1 MAKRTMPS
9 DGPYKPGDKVFVWI
23 SPVNANAIASKAW
36 KKERWI
42 RGTVI
47 SQEDAMVNVH
57 VDNAVMRVNQSKVRR
72 DHDEWH
78 DVAVPGLDTSE
89 PVPLA
94 VEDEDDYEPDIAE
107 YAEAYLG
114 EQAHWFCQTGKCDV
128 VELFSSNTGLSWHM
142 ARLNMKVGEPVDHK
156 HGWSFNSKRKQNQ
169 VWKQLEKL
177 DPEYVL
183 ITNPSPNSWKY
194 SVFKF
199 CLDVMKW
206 QVDRGKGF
214 LVIAPPDSGFAQ
226 FLAWKKF
233 QKDRIKYH
241 IGCSNLDMT
250 NYCRCD
256 PSIKNL
262 RVFYNHDEDFDM
274 LEPQHAFRREGK
286 LWNDPQ
292 WKVLPSYLCSF
303 IAQFTQLVPLR
314 DMRQYFL
321 FEDLLEHFDDGAL
334 CGTAMFLDREPECSC
349 LLQDLHHVET
359 SIPVPLKHILPQRF
373 TTQLL
378 VQTLRKIDQLPRST
392 EANVRESTD
401 SRIIELI
408 PGLQDVRKK
417 TLPQMYFEDCSVF
430 RGTYG
435 RVNPLFQHPEDAV
448 LLIWKPGDYDHVYFM
463 FVSQL
468 YPHHEQFKIHE
479 WSMIVFSRETTGA
492 IKRRVEDPP
501 SSSSTPPNGDDHIHP
516 DQHGDVPPN
525 DDEMLSGD
533 EPENP
538 LDDDNQPDYNTGP
551 DPDDDDD
558 QEYIIPDDYGPP
570 PDDDLDMPGIQ
581 DSGETHQPS
590 SPSTPFSN
598 PDIPIEEIADP
609 GQDDDSPPGPDPT
622 TQIQAAPD
630 FGSYDVTGFKQ
641 FEQYLAK
648 NGKKQPKAESVITQ
662 EVLRKY
668 AKEIK
673 QAKLEEFRSFL
684 DFTAMT
690 FRDKRRH
697 KIDNYVT
704 GRWVLTIKVD
714 KDGQFKK
721 FKARWVC
728 RGFQDAQKYDLQ
740 TDSPTATRYGFRVAS
755 QHAASMYWDLF
766 HLDLKTAFLQGE
778 TYDLDRRVI
787 HVQLPTDIGLPLYLV
802 GLCTRSVYG
811 LADAP
816 RRWWNRLDKFLISLG
831 IQPTRADRCTYVC
844 YDGAFKE
851 PKQVSFADSEA
862 TEPAPVTYYVSSQ
875 DSEEARDESS
885 DIAEEVHNLLPSER
899 TYLAT
904 TPQLTP
910 EIVEEL
916 LEHFMDP
923 VNGSNAK
930 GRKPIGMCCL
940 HVDDLF
946 ITGNPEFLEKFKKV
960 VKSQFKIGHEDVN
973 DLMFTGQRVKW
984 IIDEKTKNKS
994 HITVEQ
1000 SLCVSELTEVVIP
1013 KGLKDEDK
1021 CDKDLHTAYRQIV
1034 SDPMELMCWPL
1045 QGGLGGAVLD
1055 GLGRLAGLALLRLLE

>member
-1 MAKRTMPS
+1 MSKNLEDDRFRGITIREAVKRTVWTRNTQLTVSGYSPLETATGRRPPDLLDIETSDPAQLSVDPLPEDKTQLELQRLALRAQQEARQAADFRHDMAKRTMPS
-9 DGPYKPGDKVFVWI
+9 DGPYKPGDKVFVWS

-47 SQEDAMVNVH
+47 SQEGAMVNVH

-114 EQAHWFCQTGKCDV
+114 EQAHWFCQTGKCDA

-142 ARLNMKVGEPVDHK
+142 ARLNMKVGEPIDHK
-156 HGWSFNSKRKQNQ
+156 HGWSFNSKKKQNQ

-226 FLAWKKF
+226 FLTWKKL

-241 IGCSNLDMT
+241 IGCFNLDMT

-274 LEPQHAFRREGK
+274 LEPQHAFSREGK

-334 CGTAMFLDREPECSC
+334 CGTSMFLDREPECSC

-392 EANVRESTD
+392 EASVRESTD
-401 SRIIELI
+401 TRITELI

-430 RGTYG
+430 RRTYG

-463 FVSQL
+463 FVLQL

-492 IKRRVEDPP
+492 IKRRVENPP
-501 SSSSTPPNGDDHIHP
+501 SSSSTPPNGDDPIHP

-533 EPENP
+533 EPEDP

-551 DPDDDDD
+551 DSDDDDDDD

-581 DSGETHQPS
+581 DSGKHINQVHHQLR
-590 SPSTPFSN
+590 F
-598 PDIPIEEIADP
+598 PI
-609 GQDDDSPPGPDPT
+609 
-622 TQIQAAPD
+622 
-630 FGSYDVTGFKQ
+630 
-641 FEQYLAK
+641 L
-648 NGKKQPKAESVITQ
+648 
-662 EVLRKY
+662 
-668 AKEIK
+668 
-673 QAKLEEFRSFL
+673 
-684 DFTAMT
+684 T
-690 FRDKRRH
+690 FQSKRLL
-697 KIDNYVT
+697 I
-704 GRWVLTIKVD
+704 
-714 KDGQFKK
+714 
-721 FKARWVC
+721 
-728 RGFQDAQKYDLQ
+728 
-740 TDSPTATRYGFRVAS
+740 
-755 QHAASMYWDLF
+755 
-766 HLDLKTAFLQGE
+766 
-778 TYDLDRRVI
+778 
-787 HVQLPTDIGLPLYLV
+787 
-802 GLCTRSVYG
+802 
-811 LADAP
+811 
-816 RRWWNRLDKFLISLG
+816 LDKMTILHQDLI
-831 IQPTRADRCTYVC
+831 
-844 YDGAFKE
+844 
-851 PKQVSFADSEA
+851 
-862 TEPAPVTYYVSSQ
+862 
-875 DSEEARDESS
+875 
-885 DIAEEVHNLLPSER
+885 
-899 TYLAT
+899 
-904 TPQLTP
+904 
-910 EIVEEL
+910 
-916 LEHFMDP
+916 
-923 VNGSNAK
+923 
-930 GRKPIGMCCL
+930 
-940 HVDDLF
+940 
-946 ITGNPEFLEKFKKV
+946 
-960 VKSQFKIGHEDVN
+960 
-973 DLMFTGQRVKW
+973 QR
-984 IIDEKTKNKS
+984 
-994 HITVEQ
+994 Q
-1000 SLCVSELTEVVIP
+1000 SLSEF
-1013 KGLKDEDK
+1013 KGNRDRSQLI
-1021 CDKDLHTAYRQIV
+1021 LLMLYQRQR
-1034 SDPMELMCWPL
+1034 
-1045 QGGLGGAVLD
+1045 Q
-1055 GLGRLAGLALLRLLE
+1055 R

>member
-1 MAKRTMPS
+1 MSKNLEDDRFRGITIREAVKRTVWTRNTQLTVSGYSPLETATGRRPPDLLDIETSDPAQLSVDPLPEDKTQLELQRLALRAHQEARQAADLRHDMAKRTMPS
-9 DGPYKPGDKVFVWI
+9 DGPYKPGDKVFVWS

-47 SQEDAMVNVH
+47 SQEGAMVNVH

-114 EQAHWFCQTGKCDV
+114 EQAHWFCQTGKCDA

-142 ARLNMKVGEPVDHK
+142 ARLNMKVGEPIDHK
-156 HGWSFNSKRKQNQ
+156 HGWSFNSKKKQNQ

-226 FLAWKKF
+226 FLTWKKL

-241 IGCSNLDMT
+241 IGCFNLDMT

-274 LEPQHAFRREGK
+274 LEPQHAFSREGK

-334 CGTAMFLDREPECSC
+334 CGTSMFLDREPECSC

-392 EANVRESTD
+392 EASVRESTD
-401 SRIIELI
+401 TRITELI

-463 FVSQL
+463 FVLQL

-492 IKRRVEDPP
+492 IKRRVENPP
-501 SSSSTPPNGDDHIHP
+501 SSSSTPPNGDDPIHP

-533 EPENP
+533 EPEDP

-551 DPDDDDD
+551 DSDDDDDDD

-581 DSGETHQPS
+581 DSGKHINQVHHQLR
-590 SPSTPFSN
+590 F
-598 PDIPIEEIADP
+598 PI
-609 GQDDDSPPGPDPT
+609 
-622 TQIQAAPD
+622 
-630 FGSYDVTGFKQ
+630 
-641 FEQYLAK
+641 L
-648 NGKKQPKAESVITQ
+648 
-662 EVLRKY
+662 
-668 AKEIK
+668 
-673 QAKLEEFRSFL
+673 
-684 DFTAMT
+684 T
-690 FRDKRRH
+690 FQSKRLL
-697 KIDNYVT
+697 I
-704 GRWVLTIKVD
+704 
-714 KDGQFKK
+714 
-721 FKARWVC
+721 
-728 RGFQDAQKYDLQ
+728 
-740 TDSPTATRYGFRVAS
+740 
-755 QHAASMYWDLF
+755 
-766 HLDLKTAFLQGE
+766 
-778 TYDLDRRVI
+778 
-787 HVQLPTDIGLPLYLV
+787 
-802 GLCTRSVYG
+802 
-811 LADAP
+811 
-816 RRWWNRLDKFLISLG
+816 LDKMTILHQDLIHRQSLSE
-831 IQPTRADRCTYVC
+831 
-844 YDGAFKE
+844 FKE
-851 PKQVSFADSEA
+851 
-862 TEPAPVTYYVSSQ
+862 TET
-875 DSEEARDESS
+875 
-885 DIAEEVHNLLPSER
+885 
-899 TYLAT
+899 
-904 TPQLTP
+904 
-910 EIVEEL
+910 
-916 LEHFMDP
+916 
-923 VNGSNAK
+923 
-930 GRKPIGMCCL
+930 
-940 HVDDLF
+940 DL
-946 ITGNPEFLEKFKKV
+946 N
-960 VKSQFKIGHEDVN
+960 
-973 DLMFTGQRVKW
+973 
-984 IIDEKTKNKS
+984 
-994 HITVEQ
+994 
-1000 SLCVSELTEVVIP
+1000 
-1013 KGLKDEDK
+1013 
-1021 CDKDLHTAYRQIV
+1021 
-1034 SDPMELMCWPL
+1034 
-1045 QGGLGGAVLD
+1045 
-1055 GLGRLAGLALLRLLE
+1055 

>member
-1 MAKRTMPS
+1 M
-9 DGPYKPGDKVFVWI
+9 
-23 SPVNANAIASKAW
+23 
-36 KKERWI
+36 
-42 RGTVI
+42 
-47 SQEDAMVNVH
+47 
-57 VDNAVMRVNQSKVRR
+57 RR

-78 DVAVPGLDTSE
+78 DVAVPGLNTSE

-156 HGWSFNSKRKQNQ
+156 HGWSFNSKKKQNQ

-226 FLAWKKF
+226 FLAWKRF

-241 IGCSNLDMT
+241 IGCFNLDMT

-262 RVFYNHDEDFDM
+262 RVYYNHDEDFDM
-274 LEPQHAFRREGK
+274 LEPQHAFSREGK

-321 FEDLLEHFDDGAL
+321 FEDLLEYFDDGAL
-334 CGTAMFLDREPECSC
+334 CGTSMFLDREPECSC

-392 EANVRESTD
+392 EDSVRESTD
-401 SRIIELI
+401 PRIIELI

-435 RVNPLFQHPEDAV
+435 RVNPVFQHPEDAV

-492 IKRRVEDPP
+492 IKRRVADPP
-501 SSSSTPPNGDDHIHP
+501 VQGGTPPNDDDPIHP

-533 EPENP
+533 EPDDP

-622 TQIQAAPD
+622 SEPIRVQRKQRQISTDSTDA
-630 FGSYDVTGFKQ
+630 
-641 FEQYLAK
+641 L
-648 NGKKQPKAESVITQ
+648 PKAKAKVI
-662 EVLRKY
+662 
-668 AKEIK
+668 IK
-673 QAKLEEFRSFL
+673 RPK
-684 DFTAMT
+684 
-690 FRDKRRH
+690 
-697 KIDNYVT
+697 
-704 GRWVLTIKVD
+704 
-714 KDGQFKK
+714 
-721 FKARWVC
+721 
-728 RGFQDAQKYDLQ
+728 
-740 TDSPTATRYGFRVAS
+740 
-755 QHAASMYWDLF
+755 
-766 HLDLKTAFLQGE
+766 
-778 TYDLDRRVI
+778 
-787 HVQLPTDIGLPLYLV
+787 VQLPGHVQPI
-802 GLCTRSVYG
+802 SV
-811 LADAP
+811 
-816 RRWWNRLDKFLISLG
+816 
-831 IQPTRADRCTYVC
+831 PTQKPHEY
-844 YDGAFKE
+844 E
-851 PKQVSFADSEA
+851 
-862 TEPAPVTYYVSSQ
+862 
-875 DSEEARDESS
+875 DEG
-885 DIAEEVHNLLPSER
+885 PS
-899 TYLAT
+899 
-904 TPQLTP
+904 
-910 EIVEEL
+910 
-916 LEHFMDP
+916 
-923 VNGSNAK
+923 
-930 GRKPIGMCCL
+930 
-940 HVDDLF
+940 
-946 ITGNPEFLEKFKKV
+946 
-960 VKSQFKIGHEDVN
+960 
-973 DLMFTGQRVKW
+973 
-984 IIDEKTKNKS
+984 
-994 HITVEQ
+994 
-1000 SLCVSELTEVVIP
+1000 
-1013 KGLKDEDK
+1013 
-1021 CDKDLHTAYRQIV
+1021 
-1034 SDPMELMCWPL
+1034 
-1045 QGGLGGAVLD
+1045 
-1055 GLGRLAGLALLRLLE
+1055 